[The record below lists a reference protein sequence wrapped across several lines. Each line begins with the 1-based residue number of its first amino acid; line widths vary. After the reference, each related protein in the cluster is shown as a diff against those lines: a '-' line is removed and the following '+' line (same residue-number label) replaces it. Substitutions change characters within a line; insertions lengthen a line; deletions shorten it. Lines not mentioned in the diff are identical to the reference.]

1 MFRFAWTYA
10 WQTMRRN
17 AVMTSVAIGTTAVLL
32 LALSTLVV
40 LVAGITSGVQA
51 VQSRVSVIGYI
62 KDGSSTAAVQA
73 LKAEL
78 LSRPE
83 VASVTYVSKAQ
94 ALQDLEHQFA
104 QHADLIAAIRD
115 NPLPASLNIL
125 LRDPNGAQ
133 QIGELL
139 RSQPTISDV
148 TVNQNVIDRLL
159 AAGRFIRIAGLA
171 MVVGLTIAVIF
182 VMTNVSRLA
191 IYTRQA
197 EIEVMRLVGA
207 SDWFVRWPFVLEGA
221 LCGGIASL
229 AAFFFVALGYHS
241 LIQALQGSFAF
252 LQLQLDPLLLPKL
265 FGGGLIIGT
274 GIGVL
279 GSGIAV
285 RRFWEPAQ
293 L

>member
-1 MFRFAWTYA
+1 MFRFAWVYA

-17 AVMTSVAIGTTAVLL
+17 AVMTSVAVGTTAVLL
-32 LALSTLVV
+32 LTLSTLVV
-40 LVAGITSGVQA
+40 LVAGITAGVQA

-62 KDGSSTAAVQA
+62 KDGSSPAAIQA

-83 VASVTYVSKAQ
+83 VTSVTYVSKTR
-94 ALQDLEHQFA
+94 ALQNLEHQFS

-139 RSQPTISDV
+139 RSQPIISDV
-148 TVNQNVIDRLL
+148 TVNQNVINRLL

-171 MVVGLTIAVIF
+171 MVGGLTIAVIF
-182 VMTNVSRLA
+182 VMTNVARLA

-221 LCGGIASL
+221 LCGGIAAL
-229 AAFFFVALGYHS
+229 AAFLFVALGYHS

-265 FGGGLIIGT
+265 FVGGLIIGI
-274 GIGVL
+274 GIGIL

-285 RRFWEPAQ
+285 RRFWEPTQ
-293 L
+293 T